1 VALLTVSSCRPVSP
15 GRWLL
20 PRLPVWRAVG
30 CQERPLPQH
39 TQLVRVE
46 WPGAGTFLQRKRA
59 SGRAGLPLAC
69 RAKGQDFSDQEDLR
83 WILPDKKGRWF
94 STFEIKLL
102 MKRIELFL
110 PKDHTKRKKLYSEVI
125 KYTNKI
131 LYIVRYK
138 SVYFFDL
145 FNCWIPI

>member
-1 VALLTVSSCRPVSP
+1 
-15 GRWLL
+15 
-20 PRLPVWRAVG
+20 
-30 CQERPLPQH
+30 
-39 TQLVRVE
+39 
-46 WPGAGTFLQRKRA
+46 
-59 SGRAGLPLAC
+59 
-69 RAKGQDFSDQEDLR
+69 
-83 WILPDKKGRWF
+83 
-94 STFEIKLL
+94 

-145 FNCWIPI
+145 FNC